1 MNSVTH
7 SVSEYEQPLATDE
20 WRIVLL
26 FRNVHPKNVSE
37 AHKIY
42 KQMGLRRQQSK

>member
-7 SVSEYEQPLATDE
+7 SVSEYEQPLQKDE

-26 FRNVHPKNVSE
+26 FRNVNPKNILQ
-37 AHKIY
+37 AQNMYNI
-42 KQMGLRRQQSK
+42 MMRRQSK